1 MLERMWRKGNRIA
14 KAFGKSF
21 TSESE
26 TFADDAEIASWA
38 KTAVYE
44 LKNAGVIGGVGDNKF
59 APAGTCTRAQAA
71 QIIYQ
76 LIK

>member
-1 MLERMWRKGNRIA
+1 MASVKS
-14 KAFGKSF
+14 FGKNF
-21 TSESE
+21 TAE
-26 TFADDAEIASWA
+26 TAVFADDAEIAGWA
-38 KTAVYE
+38 KIAVYE
-44 LKNAGVIGGVGDNKF
+44 LKNAGVIGGVGENKF